1 VKILNTYFRI
11 FVCCFP
17 TPSCKQSEYKA
28 EASKKVALSVLEG
41 GVETV
46 RSLEALLCKYFPPS
60 TPLSKVQS
68 LFEDQLLKD
77 GIEGGNSSISK
88 AIPEVRDAIALCTAN
103 VQSLEAFIML
113 ALPAMEDGGNF
124 GVSIQLEVLKA
135 LKETRE
141 SWSKLLAEE
150 FVTYYD
156 ARASAVEKFG
166 IEKATTSSTTTSTQQ
181 TEKAKEETSKVT
193 TTIVEETK
201 TSGVAP
207 QVPLTASWAYH
218 RLQYVVALDIQLY
231 SLLQVSLQQVI
242 NTYVNLL
249 DSVQKNYSKLAYPKG
264 TGHGRGNRHMMM

>member
-166 IEKATTSSTTTSTQQ
+166 IEKATTSSTTTST
-181 TEKAKEETSKVT
+181 
-193 TTIVEETK
+193 
-201 TSGVAP
+201 
-207 QVPLTASWAYH
+207 
-218 RLQYVVALDIQLY
+218 
-231 SLLQVSLQQVI
+231 
-242 NTYVNLL
+242 
-249 DSVQKNYSKLAYPKG
+249 
-264 TGHGRGNRHMMM
+264 